1 MSVHLSECLPWREGR
16 GMPLQGDRINYLKV
30 SRWDREGLLL
40 KSGVPSPHMV
50 FGHLQPGQFPE
61 SEGQAGLFL
70 RKLLV
75 GGRGVEGGYAW
86 DEATGGAGGKPC
98 YIYFQKREQRERQRE
113 GKEKEFQRI

>member
-16 GMPLQGDRINYLKV
+16 GMPFQGDRINYLKV

-40 KSGVPSPHMV
+40 KPGMPSPHMV

-75 GGRGVEGGYAW
+75 GGRGVEGGYTR

-98 YIYFQKREQRERQRE
+98 YIYFQEREQRERQRE
-113 GKEKEFQRI
+113 GKEKEYHSI